1 MAAAE
6 QIKALIKS
14 FGNADEARFYATA
27 MQIAASAAKK
37 GQHKF
42 AQDLKKLIDQA
53 KQERNRPTVN
63 SSRVVQM
70 ASNPSELSGLIESFV
85 PRIKLV
91 DMVLST
97 PVRNALQ
104 RVVSEQRRADEL
116 RRHDLQ
122 PRRKLLL
129 QGPPGTGKTMT
140 AEALAGELGLDVFVI
155 RLDGLIS
162 KYMGEALAKL
172 QLLFDAMRQ
181 HRAVYLFDEF
191 DSIGYQRSAP
201 GDVGEMRR
209 LLNTFLINLEKD
221 DSPSL
226 VLAATN
232 LPEQLDPALNRRF
245 DAIISYPLPDVPQ
258 IEQLLCR
265 RLKRYDHKGEMS
277 LLQLAEAAQGLSQ
290 AEVTRACEEVL
301 KDAILDGDLVIP
313 LTSLKKY
320 LSQPIH

>member
-14 FGNADEARFYATA
+14 FGDADEARFFATA
-27 MQIAASAAKK
+27 MQIAASAARK
-37 GQHKF
+37 GQSKF
-42 AQDLKKLIDQA
+42 AHDLKKLIDQA
-53 KQERNRPTVN
+53 KRERSRPTP
-63 SSRVVQM
+63 SDSRVIKM
-70 ASNPSELSGLIESFV
+70 APAPGELTGLIESYI
-85 PRIKLV
+85 PRIKLA
-91 DMVLST
+91 DMVLSDA
-97 PVRNALQ
+97 VSKSLQ

-116 RRHDLQ
+116 RRHDL
-122 PRRKLLL
+122 PPSRKLLL

-172 QLLFDAMRQ
+172 QLLFEAMRH

-226 VLAATN
+226 ILAATN
-232 LPEQLDPALNRRF
+232 LPERLDPALNRRF
-245 DAIISYPLPDVPQ
+245 DAIITYPLPAA
-258 IEQLLCR
+258 EQLEKLLR
-265 RLKRYDHKGEMS
+265 RQLKGYAFEGEIDLS
-277 LLQLAEAAQGLSQ
+277 TVAQEAQGLSQ
-290 AEVTRACEEVL
+290 ADVARACREVL
-301 KDAILDGDLVIP
+301 KDAILNDQRSVSLSDL
-313 LTSLKKY
+313 LAY
-320 LSQPIH
+320 LRERKR

>member
-27 MQIAASAAKK
+27 MQIAASAARK
-37 GQHKF
+37 GQNKF

-53 KQERNRPTVN
+53 KQERSRPTID

-70 ASNPSELSGLIESFV
+70 APNPSELSGLIESFS

-91 DMVLST
+91 DMVLSDT
-97 PVRNALQ
+97 VRKALE
-104 RVVSEQRRADEL
+104 RVVSEQRRADKL
-116 RRHDLQ
+116 RSHGLQ
-122 PRRKLLL
+122 PSRKLLL

-172 QLLFDAMRQ
+172 QLLFEAMRQ

-221 DSPSL
+221 DSHSL

-232 LPEQLDPALNRRF
+232 LPQQLDPALSRRF
-245 DAIISYPLPDVPQ
+245 DAIITYPLPEAAQ
-258 IEQLLCR
+258 IEQLMR
-265 RLKRYDHKGEMS
+265 RYLRGYALQGQQS
-277 LLQLAEAAQGLSQ
+277 LASIAKEARGLSQ
-290 AEVTRACEEVL
+290 AEVSLACKEVL
-301 KDAILDGDLVIP
+301 KDAVLDDHEYVSLPALQGY
-313 LTSLKKY
+313 LKKRK
-320 LSQPIH
+320 S